1 MLTVDWKRWSCLT
14 RLMLKISSYL
24 FQLDLPVQTEKALE
38 SGRKLQVQ
46 LDGNI
51 ATATLE
57 RKLKVKSLA
66 ALRKTLQKM
75 PQRLLMYSNIS
86 TALLYLLK
94 EKITLK

>member
-75 PQRLLMYSNIS
+75 PHRLLTYSNIS